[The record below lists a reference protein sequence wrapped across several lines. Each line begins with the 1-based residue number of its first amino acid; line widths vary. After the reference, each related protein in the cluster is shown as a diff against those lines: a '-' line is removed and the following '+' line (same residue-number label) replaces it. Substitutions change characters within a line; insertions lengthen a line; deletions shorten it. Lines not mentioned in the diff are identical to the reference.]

1 MRESGGRGSRAAAI
15 AIAIAALAAAAV
27 WGYLVHRDQ
36 VFPYR
41 LARWA
46 HDALSPARLPH
57 RFHPGRLDPAD
68 AVSSREAIDGLA
80 RLPYLQGYRAATEGA
95 AVRIHDSTRSQGGLN
110 FYTSGHAPVA
120 TLMDMEGRVVRTW
133 TVDPSKA
140 FPGLLLKGDDR
151 DRDRFLRI
159 AHLLP
164 DGGVLA
170 LIDQIGLV
178 RLDADAR
185 LLWATP
191 ARLHHDFVL
200 DPHGGVWALL
210 REKRSAPDLYPR
222 GPVWEDFVAE
232 FAIDGRI
239 LRKVSI
245 LDAFRHSSYAPL
257 LARVPREADIF
268 HTNSLQV
275 LDGSLAG
282 RSPIFRKGNILLSI
296 HHLDALAILDP
307 EQGRIVWA
315 LSGQWRAQHSARLLG
330 IGHLLLFDNLG
341 SMHAASRALEVDP
354 FTQEILWRYGGAEH
368 EDLLSE
374 TNGFVQRLDNGNT
387 LIGES
392 NFGRALEVTP
402 DRRVVWEFVNPSRAG
417 EKNELVATLYNL
429 ERVPR
434 DLPFLV
440 PAPAAALAT
449 RTGPSLR

>member
-1 MRESGGRGSRAAAI
+1 MRQSGGRGSRAAAI

-27 WGYLVHRDQ
+27 WGYRMHRDQ

-46 HDALSPARLPH
+46 HDAISPARLPH
-57 RFHPGRLDPAD
+57 RFRPGRPDPAD
-68 AVSSREAIDGLA
+68 AARSREAIDGLA
-80 RLPYLQGYRAATEGA
+80 RLPYLQGYRARTEGA
-95 AVRIHDSTRSQGGLN
+95 AVRIHDRAGFQDGLN
-110 FYTSGHAPVA
+110 LYTSGHAPVA
-120 TLMDMEGRVVRTW
+120 TLMDMEGRVVRRW

-140 FPGLLLKGDDR
+140 FPGLVLEGDDR
-151 DRDRFLRI
+151 ERDRFLRV

-170 LIDQIGLV
+170 LVDQIGLV

-185 LLWATP
+185 VLWATR

-200 DPHGGVWALL
+200 DPRGGAWALL
-210 REKRSAPDLYPR
+210 RGKRSAPDLYPR
-222 GPVWEDFVAE
+222 GPIWEDFVAE

-239 LRKVSI
+239 LCKVSI
-245 LDAFRHSSYAPL
+245 LDAFRRSSYAPL

-275 LDGSLAG
+275 LDGSLES
-282 RSPIFRKGNILLSI
+282 RSPLFRKGNLLLSI
-296 HHLDALAILDP
+296 HHLDVLAILDP

-387 LIGES
+387 
-392 NFGRALEVTP
+392 
-402 DRRVVWEFVNPSRAG
+402 
-417 EKNELVATLYNL
+417 
-429 ERVPR
+429 
-434 DLPFLV
+434 
-440 PAPAAALAT
+440 
-449 RTGPSLR
+449 